1 MYREPKEDKTISKLN
16 ITYSIYIFGIIFNV
30 KTLVVFQDKDAI
42 PYIENGR
49 TEISKLDADRAL
61 RGMADYFYRESRF
74 STDFYDMAVAMT
86 Q

>member
-1 MYREPKEDKTISKLN
+1 M
-16 ITYSIYIFGIIFNV
+16 
-30 KTLVVFQDKDAI
+30 FQDKDAI
-42 PYIENGR
+42 PYIENSR